1 VSTTQEKECITTD
14 FFIEPA
20 VLQKFPDLKVGVL
33 IVKGVKNSGNIEE
46 ISELVQRTSQT
57 VKNHYVGKELG
68 GEPKIVDW
76 REAYKSFGYKPA
88 SYRCSAE
95 ALLRR
100 VISDKGLPSINP
112 IVNLYNMISV
122 KYSLP
127 AGADDLDKVNGP
139 IRLAIA
145 RGDEPFIT
153 LGSREKEIAKEG
165 EIIYRDDQEVLCK
178 AWNWRESD
186 TSKITEESQNIS
198 LVIEGLKHTSPSEIV
213 KALND
218 LKTLI
223 QKYCGGEGKS
233 YYLDQEI
240 PKVCKESLLE
250 NRKIAAHASTPDYH
264 SYESFQTRKQKLKE
278 IRQMGM
284 NPYPHKYEPTH
295 QMRAL
300 HNKFEGS
307 AVGESEEAG
316 EGKTES
322 ACIAGRL
329 VLFRAM
335 GKNAFGQLQD
345 ETGRI
350 QVMFNK
356 DQTQVA
362 SLPNGESPM
371 KFIEKKLDLGDIIG
385 IEGHLFRTQKGELT
399 LFAKEVTLLCKTLL
413 PLPDKHS
420 GLTDKGTRYRKRWL
434 DLITN
439 QESIER
445 LKTRSFL
452 VSKIRKYFEEANFM
466 EVETPVL
473 QNIYGG
479 AEARPFISE
488 LNALHQTMYL
498 RIAIEISLKKL
509 IVGGLSRVFEI
520 GKVYRNE
527 GIDRTH
533 NPEFTMLESYAAYW
547 DYNDVMIFTE
557 NLFAHLAKELY
568 GTTEIGLRKDKQ
580 GNEHL
585 IDLKTPWK
593 RLSMKDAIRE
603 YGKIDPD
610 KLSDGAMKEKLKG
623 KIEEDKLKNAP
634 RGKLIAYLFEEFAE
648 PSLIQPHHIIDHPI
662 ETTPL
667 CKLHRDPKLREEQ
680 FVERFET
687 FILGYEFCNAYS
699 ELNDPE
705 LQRTLLEQQNQMREG
720 GDDEAN
726 PMDEEF
732 IEAICQGMPP
742 TGGLGIG
749 IDRLTMLF
757 TDAFSIRDV
766 VYFPMM
772 RPEE

>member
-1 VSTTQEKECITTD
+1 
-14 FFIEPA
+14 
-20 VLQKFPDLKVGVL
+20 
-33 IVKGVKNSGNIEE
+33 
-46 ISELVQRTSQT
+46 
-57 VKNHYVGKELG
+57 
-68 GEPKIVDW
+68 
-76 REAYKSFGYKPA
+76 
-88 SYRCSAE
+88 
-95 ALLRR
+95 
-100 VISDKGLPSINP
+100 
-112 IVNLYNMISV
+112 
-122 KYSLP
+122 
-127 AGADDLDKVNGP
+127 
-139 IRLAIA
+139 
-145 RGDEPFIT
+145 
-153 LGSREKEIAKEG
+153 
-165 EIIYRDDQEVLCK
+165 
-178 AWNWRESD
+178 
-186 TSKITEESQNIS
+186 
-198 LVIEGLKHTSPSEIV
+198 
-213 KALND
+213 
-218 LKTLI
+218 
-223 QKYCGGEGKS
+223 
-233 YYLDQEI
+233 
-240 PKVCKESLLE
+240 
-250 NRKIAAHASTPDYH
+250 
-264 SYESFQTRKQKLKE
+264 
-278 IRQMGM
+278 
-284 NPYPHKYEPTH
+284 
-295 QMRAL
+295 
-300 HNKFEGS
+300 
-307 AVGESEEAG
+307 
-316 EGKTES
+316 
-322 ACIAGRL
+322 
-329 VLFRAM
+329 
-335 GKNAFGQLQD
+335 
-345 ETGRI
+345 
-350 QVMFNK
+350 VMFNK